1 MLHFTHMVSDLC
13 VISIMC
19 ELSAILEAM
28 QIFLFICKLLLIQL
42 YCQQFCP
49 VYGIQCIRLALQRSA
64 LSVLALL
71 STLFAMIALL
81 HTHTH
86 THMQSLTRTHTLLHW
101 RAEKSFC
108 SHTEWV
114 RGDWERKNEREGER
128 QRETE
133 NCRRVR
139 SPSGQ
144 ELFSVHTYVRM
155 QVSVCVCGCAETIA
169 LCLSYLLSF
178 YIASALPLPL
188 PLPPLPSPWQWGCSA
203 LCR

>member
-1 MLHFTHMVSDLC
+1 MWTICNSWSNANLSIHLHITFNSVAL
-13 VISIMC
+13 
-19 ELSAILEAM
+19 LSTILPSVW
-28 QIFLFICKLLLIQL
+28 LF
-42 YCQQFCP
+42 
-49 VYGIQCIRLALQRSA
+49 RLALQRSA

-155 QVSVCVCGCAETIA
+155 QVSVCVCVVVRR
-169 LCLSYLLSF
+169 LSLS
-178 YIASALPLPL
+178 A
-188 PLPPLPSPWQWGCSA
+188 
-203 LCR
+203 